1 MIEEDDEED
10 YKEEMEN
17 KIQIKAILLGNA
29 GVGKTNL
36 INTCVGLNFDNVNN
50 PTTTGSFVSK
60 NIKLND
66 KNYII
71 NLWDTAGQE
80 RYKSIT
86 KIFLKKSEIVFFVYD
101 ITNLKSFNDLK
112 EWIDISKEMID
123 NEFVGAI
130 VGNKTDLYMYE
141 QVNEE
146 EARKFAEANG
156 LLFKLVSAKKDPR
169 IFINFL
175 NELIDEREGIVKGNT
190 KEQISIRKDV
200 LENKKKCCA
209 NI

>member
-10 YKEEMEN
+10 CKEYTEN
-17 KIQIKAILLGNA
+17 KTEIKAILLGNA

-36 INTCVGLNFDNVNN
+36 INTCVGLNFDNGNN
-50 PTTTGSFVSK
+50 PTTSGSFVSK
-60 NIKLND
+60 NIKLNG
-66 KNYII
+66 KNYLI

-86 KIFLKKSEIVFFVYD
+86 KIFLKNSEIVLFVYD
-101 ITNLKSFNDLK
+101 ITDLKSFKDL
-112 EWIDISKEMID
+112 EGWINICKEMID

-130 VGNKTDLYMYE
+130 VGNKIDLYMNE

-146 EARKFAEANG
+146 EASKFAETNG
-156 LLFKLVSAKKDPR
+156 LLFKLVSAKKEPR
-169 IFINFL
+169 VFVNFL

-200 LENKKKCCA
+200 LENKKPCNC
-209 NI
+209 

>member
-1 MIEEDDEED
+1 MLEEDDEDE

-17 KIQIKAILLGNA
+17 RIEIKAILLGNA

-36 INTCVGLNFDNVNN
+36 INTCVGLDFNGGSN
-50 PTTTGSFVSK
+50 PTTSGSFVSK

-66 KNYII
+66 KNYLI
-71 NLWDTAGQE
+71 NIWDTAGQE

-101 ITNLKSFNDLK
+101 ITDIKSFNDLK

-130 VGNKTDLYMYE
+130 IGNKSDLYMNE

-146 EARKFAEANG
+146 EARKFADSNG
-156 LLFKLVSAKKDPR
+156 LLFKLVSAKKEPKV
-169 IFINFL
+169 FINL
-175 NELIDEREGIVKGNT
+175 INELIEEREGIVKGNS
-190 KEQISIRKDV
+190 KGHINIRKDV
-200 LENKKKCCA
+200 IENKKKCC
-209 NI
+209 

>member
-1 MIEEDDEED
+1 MMEEDDEED
-10 YKEEMEN
+10 YKEEAEN
-17 KIQIKAILLGNA
+17 KIEIKAILLGNA

-36 INTCVGLNFDNVNN
+36 INTCVGLNFESGNN
-50 PTTTGSFVSK
+50 PTTSGSFISK

-66 KNYII
+66 KNYLI

-101 ITNLKSFNDLK
+101 ITDLKSFKDLK
-112 EWIDISKEMID
+112 DWIEMCKEMID

-130 VGNKTDLYMYE
+130 VGNKIDLYMNE

-146 EARKFAEANG
+146 EAKTFAESNG
-156 LLFKLVSAKKDPR
+156 FLFKLVSAKKEPR
-169 IFINFL
+169 VFVNFL

-200 LENKKKCCA
+200 LENKKPCNC
-209 NI
+209 